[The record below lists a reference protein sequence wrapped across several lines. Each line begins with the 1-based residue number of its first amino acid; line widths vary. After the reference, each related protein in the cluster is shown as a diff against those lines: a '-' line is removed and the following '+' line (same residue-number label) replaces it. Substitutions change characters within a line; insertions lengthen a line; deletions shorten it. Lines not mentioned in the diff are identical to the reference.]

1 MTVPPKNNSTDEIL
15 QMAQQRIS
23 ERKVSTQTQAIAHTQ
38 PWRYT
43 FLGLIGALLLALLLW
58 PSIDLN
64 WKMYAV
70 VHGVCAQVH
79 NVDVGGVQLPLC
91 ARNTGIYA
99 SFTLT
104 MIYMFVLGRAR
115 ASKPPA
121 WPISVVLL
129 LFIVIMGID
138 GVNSLLRDLFLP
150 HLYIPMNWLRTLTG
164 SGMGISIA
172 VGVLLI
178 LNLALRRDLD
188 EQTAP
193 INDWRE
199 LAGAIGL
206 NLLLWAAIY
215 GNVGFLYWPIAI
227 IAWVGIVGVLFFVN
241 MLVAALFMRYE
252 NSIVQLTQLARPA
265 TIALVL
271 TGIELGLLAWL
282 RFALELQGMMSA

>member
-1 MTVPPKNNSTDEIL
+1 MTLPPKDNSADEVL
-15 QMAQQRIS
+15 QLAQQRIS
-23 ERKVSTQTQAIAHTQ
+23 ERKVTTQEQAIAQTYS
-38 PWRYT
+38 WRYA
-43 FLGLIGALLLALLLW
+43 FLGLLGALLLILVLW
-58 PSIDLN
+58 PSTALN

-104 MIYMFVLGRAR
+104 MIYMFALGRGRAAR
-115 ASKPPA
+115 PPA
-121 WPISVVLL
+121 WPISTVLV

-150 HLYIPMNWLRTLTG
+150 HLYVPMNWLRTLTG

-178 LNLALRRDLD
+178 LNLALRRNLD
-188 EQTAP
+188 ERTAP
-193 INDWRE
+193 INSWAE
-199 LAGAIGL
+199 FAGAVGL

-215 GNVGFLYWPIAI
+215 GNVGLLYWPIAL

-241 MLVAALFMRYE
+241 MLVTALFMRYE
-252 NSIVQLTQLARPA
+252 NSIDRLGQLARPA

-282 RFALELQGMMSA
+282 RFALEMQGLSV

>member
-1 MTVPPKNNSTDEIL
+1 MTPNPQDQSADDIIRI
-15 QMAQQRIS
+15 AQQRVH
-23 ERKVSTQTQAIAHTQ
+23 ERKIETRAQGIARSSI
-38 PWRYT
+38 WRSI
-43 FLGLIGALLLALLLW
+43 FLGLTAALLLGLIFW
-58 PSIDLN
+58 PSMPLN

-104 MIYMFVLGRAR
+104 MIYMFVLGRSRAAR
-115 ASKPPA
+115 PPS
-121 WPISVVLL
+121 WPISVVLV

-150 HLYIPMNWLRTLTG
+150 HLYIPQNWLRTLTG

-178 LNLALRRDLD
+178 LNLALRRNLD
-188 EQTAP
+188 EQMRPMNGWA
-193 INDWRE
+193 E
-199 LAGAIGL
+199 LAGAVGL

-215 GNVGFLYWPIAI
+215 GNVGVLYWPIAM
-227 IAWVGIVGVLFFVN
+227 IAWLGITGVLFFVN
-241 MLVAALFMRYE
+241 MLVTALFMRYE
-252 NSIVQLTQLARPA
+252 NSIERLGQLAQPA
-265 TIALVL
+265 SIALVL
-271 TGIELGLLAWL
+271 TCIELGLLAWL
-282 RFALELQGMMSA
+282 RFALEMQGLSA